1 MSSLERRSRK
11 VQLVTLVL
19 LLADVVS
26 PRYCDAFPDVKT
38 GWLDA
43 LGPDHDKQ
51 EDFLARF
58 SVGAA
63 LVQTSHRDADSNESN
78 GPLPSAEGEIHQR

>member
-1 MSSLERRSRK
+1 MSSLGRRFRK

-19 LLADVVS
+19 LLVDVVS

-43 LGPDHDKQ
+43 LGQDHDKQ
-51 EDFLARF
+51 DDFLARF

-63 LVQTSHRDADSNESN
+63 LVQTRQRAAESNESN
-78 GPLPSAEGEIHQR
+78 GPLLSAEGEIHGR